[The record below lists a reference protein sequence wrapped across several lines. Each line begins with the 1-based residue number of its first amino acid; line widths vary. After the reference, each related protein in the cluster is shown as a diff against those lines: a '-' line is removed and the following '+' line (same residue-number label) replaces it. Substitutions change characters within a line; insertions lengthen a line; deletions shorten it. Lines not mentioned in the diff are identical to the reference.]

1 MSGDNKCYSC
11 NQQLYLHDHVILK
24 PCQCIVCPKC
34 LLSAHA
40 VRGTTLLSCGKC
52 GTKVNSHEFVNSV
65 SGGDTVA
72 YEGNTN
78 TLDNEDIYATAAA
91 AAAAN
96 NNNATTAAGTT
107 PSTNDGK
114 TSTSTSQEEQKQTST
129 KTTSS
134 KKPRKRYPRPKCK
147 EEGCN
152 NYVQSKGV
160 CIRHGAPKYNKK
172 CSHPGKS
179 AFALFYHENSNVVQY
194 KISTTWLFYLTL
206 VCLY

>member
-1 MSGDNKCYSC
+1 MSGVETSCYNC

-40 VRGTTLLSCGKC
+40 ARGTTLLSCGKC
-52 GTKVNSHEFVNSV
+52 GTKVNSHEFVAI
-65 SGGDTVA
+65 SGGGEIVGYGGD
-72 YEGNTN
+72 TN
-78 TLDNEDIYATAAA
+78 TLDNEDIYATAAVA
-91 AAAAN
+91 IAS
-96 NNNATTAAGTT
+96 NNATAAETT
-107 PSTNDGK
+107 LSATQEQ
-114 TSTSTSQEEQKQTST
+114 TSTSDNQEEQTST
-129 KTTSS
+129 KPTSN

-152 NYVQSKGV
+152 NYVQSQGV

>member
-52 GTKVNSHEFVNSV
+52 GTKVTAHQFVCFV
-65 SGGDTVA
+65 SGGRDTVA
-72 YEGNTN
+72 YGGNNTN

-91 AAAAN
+91 VA
-96 NNNATTAAGTT
+96 NNNATTAVGAT
-107 PSTNDGK
+107 PSTNDEQ
-114 TSTSTSQEEQKQTST
+114 TSTSHEEQTST
-129 KTTSS
+129 KTTSN

-147 EEGCN
+147 EEGCS

-160 CIRHGAPKYNKK
+160 CVRHGAPTYNKK
-172 CSHPGKS
+172 CSFPGKS
-179 AFALFYHENSNVVQY
+179 VFVLFVM
-194 KISTTWLFYLTL
+194 
-206 VCLY
+206 

>member
-24 PCQCIVCPKC
+24 PCKCIICPKC

-40 VRGTTLLSCGKC
+40 ARGTALLSCGKC
-52 GTKVNSHEFVNSV
+52 GTNVNAHQFG
-65 SGGDTVA
+65 GGDIVSYA
-72 YEGNTN
+72 GGNAN
-78 TLDNEDIYATAAA
+78 ALDNEDIYATAAA
-91 AAAAN
+91 AIA
-96 NNNATTAAGTT
+96 NNATVVGGASNEEQQQTQ
-107 PSTNDGK
+107 
-114 TSTSTSQEEQKQTST
+114 TSTSTNQEEQTST
-129 KTTSS
+129 KTTSN

-152 NYVQSKGV
+152 NYVQSQGV

-179 AFALFYHENSNVVQY
+179 ETSQ
-194 KISTTWLFYLTL
+194 
-206 VCLY
+206 

>member
-1 MSGDNKCYSC
+1 MSGDKCYSC

-24 PCQCIVCPKC
+24 PCQCIICPKC

-52 GTKVNSHEFVNSV
+52 GTKVNSHEFVNR
-65 SGGDTVA
+65 
-72 YEGNTN
+72 NTN

-91 AAAAN
+91 AAA
-96 NNNATTAAGTT
+96 NNATTAVGGAPNEEQQQTQ
-107 PSTNDGK
+107 
-114 TSTSTSQEEQKQTST
+114 TSTSTNQEEQEQTST
-129 KTTSS
+129 KTTSN

-152 NYVQSKGV
+152 NYVQSQGV

-172 CSHPGKS
+172 CSFPGKS
-179 AFALFYHENSNVVQY
+179 ETSQ
-194 KISTTWLFYLTL
+194 
-206 VCLY
+206 

>member
-1 MSGDNKCYSC
+1 MSGIETSCYSC

-24 PCQCIVCPKC
+24 PCHCIVCPKC

-40 VRGTTLLSCGKC
+40 ARGTALLSCGKC
-52 GTKVNSHEFVNSV
+52 GTKVNSHEFVAI
-65 SGGDTVA
+65 SGGGEIVGYGGD
-72 YEGNTN
+72 TN

-91 AAAAN
+91 AAN
-96 NNNATTAAGTT
+96 NTTAAGDTSNTT
-107 PSTNDGK
+107 QEQQQTQTSTN
-114 TSTSTSQEEQKQTST
+114 QEEQTSST
-129 KTTSS
+129 KTTTK

-152 NYVQSKGV
+152 NYVQSQGV

-172 CSHPGKS
+172 CSHPGKT
-179 AFALFYHENSNVVQY
+179 AFVLFYHENSNDVQY

-206 VCLY
+206 VCIY